1 VTPTVK
7 ALIDQALDA
16 HDAAIATMRAS
27 AGNMDAAVAVALT
40 THTAALVK
48 DIATTVHTAFEQ
60 SQAALHDVLRANRE
74 LLAALR
80 AADEP

>member
-1 VTPTVK
+1 
-7 ALIDQALDA
+7 
-16 HDAAIATMRAS
+16 
-27 AGNMDAAVAVALT
+27 MDAAVAVALT